1 MVRASPLFAS
11 FNTIDLKQRAQPP
24 TLSSARSSQGSGART
39 TPATSSRTPTC
50 RSRQPHRM
58 LCLRWRRVLDP
69 SLSSTSR
76 CVCYCRFTYAN
87 INMLIIRIHNKQP
100 QVEDLAP
107 TALPADMPLSCCDEV
122 NLGSYVADMYPTIGD
137 VAAAAGVVVAHS
149 LNSLPT
155 YIVKPAALLELLGAG
170 PKTSLAEFASKLN
183 LTGVMTGVDVVE
195 TGSTTSDVVEVFEGD
210 DEAAEANLPYG
221 KMMELALG
229 KKVYH
234 EELVVRLKP
243 SHLHSIQKSAGLKYP
258 PKNLGLVAL
267 RGNKGMRIKEVVCA
281 RHCRALGPAY
291 LGKKVS
297 FYLSFLSYLLIAK
310 KPYNPNT
317 HFQTGRRREAPLL
330 WQRRG

>member
-1 MVRASPLFAS
+1 
-11 FNTIDLKQRAQPP
+11 
-24 TLSSARSSQGSGART
+24 
-39 TPATSSRTPTC
+39 
-50 RSRQPHRM
+50 
-58 LCLRWRRVLDP
+58 
-69 SLSSTSR
+69 
-76 CVCYCRFTYAN
+76 
-87 INMLIIRIHNKQP
+87 MLIIRIHNKQP

-195 TGSTTSDVVEVFEGD
+195 TGSTTSDVVEVIEGD

-267 RGNKGMRIKEVVCA
+267 RGKKERIKEVVCTH
-281 RHCRALGPAY
+281 HCRALGPAY

-297 FYLSFLSYLLIAK
+297 FFYLNLVSLAIIAK
-310 KPYNPNT
+310 NLTPRT
-317 HFQTGRRREAPLL
+317 HSFPKQEGAVMHRFCGKDVDEKYHADCAGIVSEAAHKLIMANFDDLL
-330 WQRRG
+330 EQAKKSK